1 MSLRKRRQTGRRFY
15 IYIYICDKLVS
26 DVHGNHGTKAT
37 LTSHDQK
44 RSTQFLGG
52 GSSYVIASTSFKP
65 VMKSISSGLTSG
77 VRK

>member
-52 GSSYVIASTSFKP
+52 GSS
-65 VMKSISSGLTSG
+65 
-77 VRK
+77 